1 MCAGCELV
9 AAAQGANQLARTAL
23 FSGRRLDGGSRG
35 WRYFAGADLVSAVEP
50 DFVSPEEP
58 ESVAGEVALSV
69 LLLAPVPE
77 PEVLLVPA
85 LSVL

>member
-1 MCAGCELV
+1 MLSYSLLAGLVDLGVV
-9 AAAQGANQLARTAL
+9 AAGVEPGVEPDVAAPV
-23 FSGRRLDGGSRG
+23 
-35 WRYFAGADLVSAVEP
+35 LVSVVEP
-50 DFVSPEEP
+50 DFVSLEEP

-69 LLLAPVPE
+69 LLLALVPE

>member
-1 MCAGCELV
+1 MPSYSLLAGLVDLGVV
-9 AAAQGANQLARTAL
+9 AAGVEPDVEPGVAASV
-23 FSGRRLDGGSRG
+23 FV
-35 WRYFAGADLVSAVEP
+35 LVSVVEP
-50 DFVSPEEP
+50 DFVSLEEP

-77 PEVLLVPA
+77 LEVLLVPA

>member
-1 MCAGCELV
+1 VLSYSLLAGLVDLGVV
-9 AAAQGANQLARTAL
+9 AAGVEPDVEPDVAAPVFVLA
-23 FSGRRLDGGSRG
+23 S
-35 WRYFAGADLVSAVEP
+35 VVEP
-50 DFVSPEEP
+50 DFVSLEEP

-77 PEVLLVPA
+77 LEVLLVPA

>member
-1 MCAGCELV
+1 MLSYSLLAGLVDLGVV
-9 AAAQGANQLARTAL
+9 AAGVEPGVEPGVAAPV
-23 FSGRRLDGGSRG
+23 FV
-35 WRYFAGADLVSAVEP
+35 LVSVVEP
-50 DFVSPEEP
+50 DFVSLEEP

-69 LLLAPVPE
+69 LLLALVPE

>member
-1 MCAGCELV
+1 MLSYSLLAGLVDLGVVAVGVEPDVEPGVELGV
-9 AAAQGANQLARTAL
+9 AAPV
-23 FSGRRLDGGSRG
+23 
-35 WRYFAGADLVSAVEP
+35 LVSVVEP

>member
-1 MCAGCELV
+1 MPSYSLLAGLVDLGVVAVGVEPDVEPDV
-9 AAAQGANQLARTAL
+9 AAPVFVLA
-23 FSGRRLDGGSRG
+23 S
-35 WRYFAGADLVSAVEP
+35 VVEP

-69 LLLAPVPE
+69 LLLALVPE
-77 PEVLLVPA
+77 LEVLLVPA

>member
-1 MCAGCELV
+1 MLSYSLLAGLVDLGVV
-9 AAAQGANQLARTAL
+9 AAGVEPGVAAPVFVLA
-23 FSGRRLDGGSRG
+23 S
-35 WRYFAGADLVSAVEP
+35 VVEP
-50 DFVSPEEP
+50 DFVSLEEP

>member
-1 MCAGCELV
+1 VPSYSLLAGLVDLGVV
-9 AAAQGANQLARTAL
+9 AAGVEPGVEPGVAAPV
-23 FSGRRLDGGSRG
+23 FV
-35 WRYFAGADLVSAVEP
+35 LVSVVEP
-50 DFVSPEEP
+50 DFVSLEEP

-69 LLLAPVPE
+69 LLLALVPE

>member
-1 MCAGCELV
+1 MLSYSLLAGLVDLGVV
-9 AAAQGANQLARTAL
+9 AAGVEPGVAAPV
-23 FSGRRLDGGSRG
+23 
-35 WRYFAGADLVSAVEP
+35 LVSVVEP
-50 DFVSPEEP
+50 DFVSLEEP

-69 LLLAPVPE
+69 LLLALVPE

>member
-1 MCAGCELV
+1 VLSYSLLAGLVDLGVV
-9 AAAQGANQLARTAL
+9 AAGVEPGVAAPV
-23 FSGRRLDGGSRG
+23 FV
-35 WRYFAGADLVSAVEP
+35 LVSVVEP
-50 DFVSPEEP
+50 DFVSLEEP

-69 LLLAPVPE
+69 LLLALVPE

>member
-1 MCAGCELV
+1 MLSYSLLAGLVDLGVV
-9 AAAQGANQLARTAL
+9 AAGVEPGVAAPVFVLA
-23 FSGRRLDGGSRG
+23 S
-35 WRYFAGADLVSAVEP
+35 VVEP
-50 DFVSPEEP
+50 DFVSLEEP

-69 LLLAPVPE
+69 LLLALVPE

>member
-1 MCAGCELV
+1 MPSYSLLAGLVDLGVV
-9 AAAQGANQLARTAL
+9 AAGVEPSVAAPVFVLA
-23 FSGRRLDGGSRG
+23 S
-35 WRYFAGADLVSAVEP
+35 VVEP
-50 DFVSPEEP
+50 DFVSLEEP

>member
-1 MCAGCELV
+1 MLSYSLLAGLVDLGVV
-9 AAAQGANQLARTAL
+9 AAGVA
-23 FSGRRLDGGSRG
+23 
-35 WRYFAGADLVSAVEP
+35 AGVEPDVAAPVLVSVVEP

-69 LLLAPVPE
+69 LLLALVPE

>member
-1 MCAGCELV
+1 V
-9 AAAQGANQLARTAL
+9 FVLA
-23 FSGRRLDGGSRG
+23 S
-35 WRYFAGADLVSAVEP
+35 VVEP
-50 DFVSPEEP
+50 DFVSLEEP

-77 PEVLLVPA
+77 LEVLLVPA

>member
-1 MCAGCELV
+1 MLSYSLLAGLVDLGVV
-9 AAAQGANQLARTAL
+9 AAGVEPGVEPGVAAPV
-23 FSGRRLDGGSRG
+23 
-35 WRYFAGADLVSAVEP
+35 LVSVVEP
-50 DFVSPEEP
+50 DFVSLEEP

-69 LLLAPVPE
+69 LLLALVPE

>member
-1 MCAGCELV
+1 MLSYSLLAGLVDLGVV
-9 AAAQGANQLARTAL
+9 AAAVEPDVEPGVAAPV
-23 FSGRRLDGGSRG
+23 FV
-35 WRYFAGADLVSAVEP
+35 FVSVVEP

>member
-1 MCAGCELV
+1 MLSYSLLAGLVDLGVV
-9 AAAQGANQLARTAL
+9 AAGVEPGVEPDVAVPVLA
-23 FSGRRLDGGSRG
+23 S
-35 WRYFAGADLVSAVEP
+35 VVEP
-50 DFVSPEEP
+50 DFVSLEEP

-69 LLLAPVPE
+69 LLLALVPE

>member
-1 MCAGCELV
+1 MPSYSLLAGLVDFGVV
-9 AAAQGANQLARTAL
+9 AAGVEPGVAAPVFVLA
-23 FSGRRLDGGSRG
+23 S
-35 WRYFAGADLVSAVEP
+35 VVEP
-50 DFVSPEEP
+50 DFVSLEEP

>member
-1 MCAGCELV
+1 MPSYSLLAGLVDLGVV
-9 AAAQGANQLARTAL
+9 AAGVEPGVAAPV
-23 FSGRRLDGGSRG
+23 FV
-35 WRYFAGADLVSAVEP
+35 LVSVVEP
-50 DFVSPEEP
+50 DFVSLEEP

-69 LLLAPVPE
+69 LLLALVPE